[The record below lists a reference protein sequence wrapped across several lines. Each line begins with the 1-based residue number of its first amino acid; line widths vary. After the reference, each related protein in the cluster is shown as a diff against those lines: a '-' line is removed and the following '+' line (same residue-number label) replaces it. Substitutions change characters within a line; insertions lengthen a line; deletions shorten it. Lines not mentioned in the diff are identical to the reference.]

1 MRRPG
6 QLLRSTAQPFGLRD
20 GCAAW
25 NRFRA
30 GAFEPYQQGEWTMKF
45 LLTVAIASLTIFVA
59 SCNTIAG
66 AGRDTQRAG
75 EAVEDAAEG
84 NS

>member
-1 MRRPG
+1 MK
-6 QLLRSTAQPFGLRD
+6 LFLT
-20 GCAAW
+20 CA
-25 NRFRA
+25 F
-30 GAFEPYQQGEWTMKF
+30 
-45 LLTVAIASLTIFVA
+45 ASLTIFVA

-75 EAVEDAAEG
+75 EAIEDAAEH

>member
-1 MRRPG
+1 MWIHEF
-6 QLLRSTAQPFGLRD
+6 QLFHKGDTIMKLFLT
-20 GCAAW
+20 CA
-25 NRFRA
+25 F
-30 GAFEPYQQGEWTMKF
+30 
-45 LLTVAIASLTIFVA
+45 ASLTIFVA

-75 EAVEDAAEG
+75 EAIEDAAEH